1 MKKYKG
7 GCGHG
12 NDQIAD
18 VQIGPCDPIYGC
30 PPPTEVVCLL
40 VDKVYDECKNV
51 QVDEVEFC
59 YEACPEN
66 PIVDVLCY
74 KVEII
79 DGPSCEIVS
88 QGRVRVTVSYKV
100 KIKLIFEDGSTQILC
115 EEKTVI
121 KTFNVPRAGEP
132 GLFLHCEIP
141 FLECLQAFV
150 ESEELEYGA
159 LRTTIIAC
167 IGKYTLLKLLATVQI
182 AVPSYGFCPEPP
194 DCDEILSECPD
205 FNPQWPPYPL
215 QDR

>member
-79 DGPSCEIVS
+79 DGHSCEIVS
-88 QGRVRVTVSYKV
+88 QGRVRVTVSY
-100 KIKLIFEDGSTQILC
+100 
-115 EEKTVI
+115 
-121 KTFNVPRAGEP
+121 
-132 GLFLHCEIP
+132 
-141 FLECLQAFV
+141 
-150 ESEELEYGA
+150 
-159 LRTTIIAC
+159 
-167 IGKYTLLKLLATVQI
+167 
-182 AVPSYGFCPEPP
+182 
-194 DCDEILSECPD
+194 
-205 FNPQWPPYPL
+205 
-215 QDR
+215 